1 MKATR
6 VPVHKDAFGLALMDH
21 LNGGNSVEIIERD
34 DGLVESMT
42 MEDSLY
48 FAEFDEWP
56 RHEQKAMRFVDG
68 RVLDVGCG
76 AGRVALWLQDQGH
89 DVMGIDVS
97 ALAIKV
103 SRERG
108 VKKARVMDLKEVHP
122 RLGSFDS
129 VVMLGNNL
137 GLLGSPSEAQ
147 TRLRTLAKIVRPG
160 GRLIG
165 STLDPYATDSPEHL
179 AYHRANRAKGRWGG
193 EVRMRVRYKTS
204 ATDWFRYSFFSEEE
218 VARLVEPTP
227 WAVARFIRSAQ
238 HGYAAILQRT

>member
-21 LNGGNSVEIIERD
+21 LQGGSSVEIIERD
-34 DGLVESMT
+34 DGLVESIT

-56 RHEQKAMRFVDG
+56 GHEQKAMRYVEG

-89 DVMGIDVS
+89 DVVGIDVS
-97 ALAIKV
+97 PLAIKV

-108 VKKARVMDLKEVHP
+108 VKRARVMDLKEVD
-122 RLGSFDS
+122 LGLGTFDT

-137 GLLGSPSEAQ
+137 GLLGSPSGARA
-147 TRLRTLAKIVRPG
+147 RLKDLAKIVPPG

-165 STLDPYATDSPEHL
+165 STLDPYETDAPEHL
-179 AYHRANRAKGRWGG
+179 AYHRANHAKGRWGG
-193 EVRMRVRYKTS
+193 EVRMRVRYKTA
-204 ATDWFRYSFFSEEE
+204 ATDWFRYSFFSEDE

-227 WAVARFIRSAQ
+227 WAIERFIRSAQ